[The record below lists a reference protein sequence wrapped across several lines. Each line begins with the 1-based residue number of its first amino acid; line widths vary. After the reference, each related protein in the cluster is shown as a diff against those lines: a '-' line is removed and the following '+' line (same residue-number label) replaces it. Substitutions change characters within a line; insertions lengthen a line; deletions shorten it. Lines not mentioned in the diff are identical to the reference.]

1 MSRFYNLRPLL
12 GYDWALFYILIGAR
26 GAGKTFS
33 IQDFLLNRWAN
44 HQEPFTYIRL
54 TTISTQKLLANNA
67 AKLFDPK
74 LMRKYGL
81 QLKTNGMDVYDLS
94 RDPDKQ
100 RPMCRVLALS
110 EFAKEK
116 GVSLF
121 DGDYAGYR
129 NIYVDEFMREP
140 GERALF
146 DITYNLVGS
155 LENIV
160 RTATNKARI
169 FMSCNLLEDCSDVL
183 ANFNFI
189 PEEFGIYKLKKK
201 RAVIHYIPP
210 SAEYLKSRQGSISDL
225 LAPTASNFTNQLD
238 VDRRLICK
246 AQLVRPV
253 CVIKFGKKPSEWY
266 TLWNSR
272 IIVKYNKEVGLP
284 TIAMRPYIDDI
295 FDGSLRDDVI
305 MRFDARSFL
314 YRDLIT
320 QKRFQKDLESIKPR
334 GAH

>member
-1 MSRFYNLRPLL
+1 MSRYYNLRHIL
-12 GYDWALFYILIGAR
+12 GYDWAVFYILIGAR

-33 IQDFLLNRWAN
+33 IQDFLLNRWAKHN
-44 HQEPFTYIRL
+44 EPFTYIRL

-67 AKLFDPK
+67 AKLIDPK
-74 LMRKYGL
+74 LVRKYGL
-81 QLKTNGMDVYDLS
+81 ELKTNGMDVYDLS
-94 RDPDKQ
+94 RDPDKK
-100 RPMCRVLALS
+100 RPMCRVIALS

-121 DGDYAGYR
+121 DGEYAGYR

-160 RTATNKARI
+160 RTETNKARI

-189 PEEFGIYKLKKK
+189 PEEFGIYKLRKH

-210 SAEYLKSRQGSISDL
+210 SAEYLKSRKGTIADL
-225 LAPTASNFTNQLD
+225 LAPTASNFTNKLD
-238 VDRRLICK
+238 IDRRLICK
-246 AQLVRPV
+246 AQLVKPT
-253 CVIKFGKKPSEWY
+253 CVIKFDKKPESWY
-266 TLWNSR
+266 TIWNSR
-272 IIVKYNKEVGLP
+272 IITRYNKEQGLP
-284 TIAMRPYIDDI
+284 TIAMRPYINEVFDATMRDDI
-295 FDGSLRDDVI
+295 I
-305 MRFDARSFL
+305 MRFDYRGFL

-320 QKRFQKDLESIKPR
+320 QKRFQKDLEAIKKR
-334 GAH
+334 G